1 MKETARHQKAFETYF
16 ALGPDRSLHELASK
30 VGVSVAAAKKWSVA
44 FSWKA
49 RVADRDQAVGGLVR
63 ERATKAEV
71 DRRSQNRRIIE
82 AGIISVARA
91 IADGRVSPSLSD
103 LDRLV
108 RLQCFVE
115 GEADSRQEIVQRD
128 LAGKSAE
135 ELRAMLD
142 AELHDLGAIDARFQ
156 VLDEGSE
163 GGSTGPNRK

>member
-1 MKETARHQKAFETYF
+1 MKETTKHQRAFEAYYG
-16 ALGPDRSLHELASK
+16 LGPDRSLPALAAEF
-30 VGVSVAAAKKWSVA
+30 GASVAAVKKWSGA
-44 FSWKA
+44 FSWQR
-49 RVADRDQAVGGLVR
+49 RVAERDQAVGGLVR

-128 LAGKSAE
+128 LAGKSLP

-142 AELHDLGAIDARFQ
+142 HEVRGLGAIDARYH
-156 VLDEGSE
+156 VLTSGD
-163 GGSTGPNRK
+163 GPRQDSPDQT